1 MNPSK
6 PFLPESLE
14 GRGNTSDATR
24 MESPELADV
33 AGTRAVAEVALHLA
47 DPARTV
53 TSQAVA
59 PAAVD
64 ADEDVFHTGAPVV
77 GLPAWFV
84 QRMTPS
90 RLKDV
95 LGAVLNAMHF
105 RRTRHAGKFH
115 SVPLLPDPRASV
127 DHKPD
132 EEWQPA
138 GMAEG
143 RFHSPD
149 TARKRAGKTR

>member
-1 MNPSK
+1 MTPSK

-14 GRGNTSDATR
+14 GRGNTSDAAR

-33 AGTRAVAEVALHLA
+33 AGTRGVAEVALHLT
-47 DPARTV
+47 DPSRAAASR
-53 TSQAVA
+53 AVA
-59 PAAVD
+59 PTAAD

-77 GLPAWFV
+77 GLPSWFV

-90 RLKDV
+90 KLKDV
-95 LGAVLNAMHF
+95 LSAVLNAMHF

-127 DHKPD
+127 DLGRG
-132 EEWQPA
+132 EEWRPA
-138 GMAEG
+138 G
-143 RFHSPD
+143 RQ
-149 TARKRAGKTR
+149 